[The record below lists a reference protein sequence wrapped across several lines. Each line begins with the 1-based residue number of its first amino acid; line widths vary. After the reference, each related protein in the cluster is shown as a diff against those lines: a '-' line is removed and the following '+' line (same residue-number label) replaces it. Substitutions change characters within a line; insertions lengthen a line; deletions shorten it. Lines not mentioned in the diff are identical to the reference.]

1 VGFEFLPCQL
11 RQSFSEGLQTGLEL
25 VNGFKARS
33 SSQRCAASGQSE
45 IEPRAAVERV
55 PGAQSID
62 SCALRGRQAPSS
74 RCAAH
79 RSMRTRGPG
88 EAALLLM
95 DVASMLRS
103 ESIDYAVIGAM
114 AASVYGLVRASVD
127 ADAILFISAAELG
140 ALERKFKSADLQTE
154 LRRGDPDDPIA
165 ALLELTDGYGN
176 RVDLLV
182 GLRGLERAAL
192 SRTIDVPFVG
202 EVLRVIGR
210 EDFIAMKV
218 FAGAPRD
225 IIDAGSAIA
234 AAGDSL
240 DLLLLRRLATRFG
253 RTTVKALEDLLAS
266 LPAG

>member
-1 VGFEFLPCQL
+1 
-11 RQSFSEGLQTGLEL
+11 
-25 VNGFKARS
+25 
-33 SSQRCAASGQSE
+33 
-45 IEPRAAVERV
+45 
-55 PGAQSID
+55 
-62 SCALRGRQAPSS
+62 
-74 RCAAH
+74 
-79 RSMRTRGPG
+79 MRTRGPG

-114 AASVYGLVRASVD
+114 AASVHGLVRASVD

-140 ALERKFKSADLQTE
+140 ALEKKFKSADFQTE

-165 ALLELTDGYGN
+165 ALLELIDGYGN

-182 GLRGLERAAL
+182 GLRGLEREAL

-218 FAGAPRD
+218 FAGGPQD

-240 DLLLLRRLATRFG
+240 DLPLLRRLATRFG
-253 RTTVKALEDLLAS
+253 RTTVKSLDNLLAS
-266 LPAG
+266 PPAG